1 MRAAR
6 VMRGD
11 EGFSVVLA
19 VTTVLVLIVLGL
31 ALVALVVEDSE
42 LGTNTVQSNQ
52 AFYAAHAGAEYAV
65 LKLGSNWSWTGL
77 ASPGKNVG
85 AGSFTVAPPD
95 TLDETGA
102 PLPSGQKRIVAT
114 GVVGNATRTI
124 QLHVTPGTI
133 STYAGTGTA
142 GYTGDGSAA
151 TSARVRN
158 PEGLGVASNGNLY
171 ISDTGNNVIR
181 KVDFITGVIT
191 TVVGTGTAGSAGDGG
206 AATLAQLD
214 GPQDVFVASNGDL
227 YIADTGSHKVRKV
240 SAATGV
246 ITTVIG
252 DGTSGNT
259 GDGGAATLA
268 RLASPRS
275 VVVAANG
282 DIYVSD
288 RPNDR
293 VRKVTA
299 ATGVIT
305 AFAGTGTA
313 GYLGDGGAASAAR
326 LRTPEGM
333 TLDSNGD
340 LYIADTGNDVIRKVA
355 GATGTITTFAGTTNG
370 FAGDGGPATAARL
383 DTPEA
388 VDLGPLG
395 DIFIADTGNR
405 RVRRVQAGTGTI
417 STVAGTGTSGFSGD
431 GGPATAARFT
441 TIGGITVSS
450 TGVYYV
456 ADRGNDRIRKI
467 TGLLAVVAWVETR
480 I

>member
-1 MRAAR
+1 
-6 VMRGD
+6 MRGD

-65 LKLGSNWSWTGL
+65 LKLASNWGWAGL

-95 TLDETGA
+95 TVDETGA

-114 GVVGNATRTI
+114 GAVGNATRTI
-124 QLHVTPGTI
+124 QLHVTQGTI

-142 GYTGDGSAA
+142 GYLGDGSPA

-171 ISDTGNNVIR
+171 IADTGNNVIR

-227 YIADTGSHKVRKV
+227 YIADTGSRKVRKV
-240 SAATGV
+240 TAATGV
-246 ITTVIG
+246 ISTVIG
-252 DGTSGNT
+252 DGTNGNT

-268 RLASPRS
+268 RLNSPRS

-299 ATGVIT
+299 ATGIIT
-305 AFAGTGTA
+305 AYAGTGTQ
-313 GYLGDGGAASAAR
+313 GYTGDGGAASAAR

-340 LYIADTGNDVIRKVA
+340 LYIADTGNDVIRKVTA
-355 GATGTITTFAGTTNG
+355 ATGVITTFAGTTNG

-395 DIFIADTGNR
+395 DLFIVDTGNR

-417 STVAGTGTSGFSGD
+417 TTVAGTGTSGFSGD

-467 TGLLAVVAWVETR
+467 TGLVAVVAWVETR